1 MLETDFFEC
10 CQVNWGQNKLDI
22 INPRKWNINYRR
34 QKFVKYSTA
43 VALKGLMDPV
53 LKTTQTSPNKI
64 IHQNYVKKSQNES
77 NKTKAKITRLRFL
90 QKTVYIL
97 CLITLV
103 ILCAEQVCLIMHPL
117 NFLKCTYIYSPNF
130 GRFPL
135 KSHKNRLKSSLL
147 GSFPSKASGSW
158 MTLLRAYLLFLSSH

>member
-1 MLETDFFEC
+1 
-10 CQVNWGQNKLDI
+10 
-22 INPRKWNINYRR
+22 
-34 QKFVKYSTA
+34 
-43 VALKGLMDPV
+43 MDPV

-117 NFLKCTYIYSPNF
+117 NFLKCTYLLSPNF
-130 GRFPL
+130 GSFPL
-135 KSHKNRLKSSLL
+135 KSHKNRLKSLLL
-147 GSFPSKASGSW
+147 GSFPSKASGS
-158 MTLLRAYLLFLSSH
+158 